1 MSACGGIEFLLDQF
15 GAVFASLI
23 LLGNVRNWMLFIV
36 VFKRDFSLINSKT
49 SKYAFLSTVPVVPNA
64 LSLLADCWLGTDHP
78 TISLGL

>member
-23 LLGNVRNWMLFIV
+23 SLGNDRNWMLFIV
-36 VFKRDFSLINSKT
+36 VFKRDFSLINSQT
-49 SKYAFLSTVPVVPNA
+49 SEYAFPSTVPMGSTA
-64 LSLLADCWLGTDHP
+64 WFLLANCWLGTDHS